1 MMRAVFVTN
10 DRNEMKVRTALLAA
24 LLLSGCQ
31 NLSHQD
37 DRALTAIE
45 PIKSPQVNKKAN
57 KKHASRFVFGD
68 EQLDEME
75 DTDNLWVRISDDMQ
89 LDTPDNPRIRKQR
102 EWLLRNDKHL
112 ATIASRAEP
121 YLYLMVEEIER
132 RELPMELIT
141 VPMIESMFNPR
152 ARSRSNAV
160 GLWQFVPATGRNFG
174 LRHDNW
180 YDGRRDVLA
189 STNAALDYL
198 EYLNRFFDGDWL
210 QTLAAYNAGEGRVRN
225 AIVRNQRAGRPTD
238 YWSLDLP
245 RETQM
250 YVPKILAMADML
262 SNADKYNIKLPVLAN
277 QPKLRVVETGSQIDL
292 NVAAQLAGLR
302 VSHLKEVNPALSRG
316 VMSPRGPYR
325 LLVPVEYADT
335 LELAL
340 ADLPKSERIRT
351 RSYQVVSGDTLS
363 RIAQNH
369 GVSVS
374 ELKLANNLRSN
385 NLRRGQQLVI
395 PLGGKAVVSSQPT
408 VASKPQQLASR
419 ASTSKNK
426 VSYKVRSGDTLWSI
440 SKIHGVSHNELAKW
454 NGLNAKSA
462 LKPGMD
468 LVVYPKQGKSNK
480 SVVYQVRRGD
490 SLSSIAARFQVAI
503 NDVMR
508 WNQLDKGDYL
518 KPGQELTLFV
528 NNNS

>member
-1 MMRAVFVTN
+1 
-10 DRNEMKVRTALLAA
+10 
-24 LLLSGCQ
+24 
-31 NLSHQD
+31 
-37 DRALTAIE
+37 
-45 PIKSPQVNKKAN
+45 
-57 KKHASRFVFGD
+57 
-68 EQLDEME
+68 ME

-89 LDTPDNPRIRKQR
+89 LETPDNARIRQQR

-141 VPMIESMFNPR
+141 VPMIESMFDPH

-160 GLWQFVPATGRNFG
+160 GLWQFVPATGKNFG

-198 EYLNRFFDGDWL
+198 EYLNRFLTATGCKRWPPTMPVKVGCA
-210 QTLAAYNAGEGRVRN
+210 TLSSA
-225 AIVRNQRAGRPTD
+225 T
-238 YWSLDLP
+238 S
-245 RETQM
+245 
-250 YVPKILAMADML
+250 
-262 SNADKYNIKLPVLAN
+262 VLAN
-277 QPKLRVVETGSQIDL
+277 RLTTGRSICPRNPDVCTEDPRHGGHDQQCGQIQCHAAGARQRAKLRVVETGSQLDL

-302 VSHLKEVNPALSRG
+302 TSELKEVNPALSRG

-325 LLVPVEYADT
+325 LLVPIEYADT

-340 ADLPKSERIRT
+340 TDLPKRERIRT
-351 RSYQVVSGDTLS
+351 RSYQVTSGDTLS

-385 NLRRGQQLVI
+385 SLRRGQQLVI
-395 PLGGKAVVSSQPT
+395 PTHGQVSSKAST
-408 VASKPQQLASR
+408 ASKPQQLASR
-419 ASTSKNK
+419 GSQKAK
-426 VSYKVRSGDTLWSI
+426 VSYKVRSGDNLWSI
-440 SKIHGVSHNELAKW
+440 SQAHGVSHAELAKW

-462 LKPGMD
+462 LKPGMK
-468 LVVYPKQGKSNK
+468 LVVYPKQGKKNDK
-480 SVVYQVRRGD
+480 SMVYQVRRGD
-490 SLSSIAARFQVAI
+490 SISSIAARFQVAI

-518 KPGQELTLFV
+518 KPV
-528 NNNS
+528 RS

>member
-1 MMRAVFVTN
+1 
-10 DRNEMKVRTALLAA
+10 MKVRTALLAA

-45 PIKSPQVNKKAN
+45 PIKSPQVKKKAH
-57 KKHASRFVFGD
+57 KKHSSHFLFGD

-75 DTDNLWVRISDDMQ
+75 ETDNLWVRISDDMQ
-89 LDTPDNPRIRKQR
+89 LETPDNPRIRQQR

-141 VPMIESMFNPR
+141 VPMIESMFDPH

-225 AIVRNQRAGRPTD
+225 AIQRNQRAGKPTD

-245 RETQM
+245 RETRM
-250 YVPKILAMADML
+250 YVPKILAMADMI
-262 SNADKYNIKLPVLAN
+262 SNADKYNIQLPVLAN
-277 QPKLRVVETGSQIDL
+277 EPKLRVVETGSQIDL

-302 VSHLKEVNPALSRG
+302 TSQLKEVNPALSRG

-351 RSYQVVSGDTLS
+351 RSYQVTSGDTLS

-374 ELKLANNLRSN
+374 ELKQANNLRSN

-395 PLGGKAVVSSQPT
+395 PTHGQVSSKASS
-408 VASKPQQLASR
+408 ASKPQQLASR
-419 ASTSKNK
+419 GSSQKAK
-426 VSYKVRSGDTLWSI
+426 VSYKVRSGDNLWSI
-440 SKIHGVSHNELAKW
+440 SQAHGVSHEELAKW

-462 LKPGMD
+462 LKPGMK
-468 LVVYPKQGKSNK
+468 LVVYPKQGKK
-480 SVVYQVRRGD
+480 SDKSMVYQVRRGD
-490 SLSSIAARFQVAI
+490 SISSIAARFQVAI

-528 NNNS
+528 KNNS

>member
-1 MMRAVFVTN
+1 
-10 DRNEMKVRTALLAA
+10 MKVRTALLAA
-24 LLLSGCQ
+24 LFLSGCQ

-45 PIKSPQVNKKAN
+45 PIKSPQVNKKAY
-57 KKHASRFVFGD
+57 KKHSARFLFGD
-68 EQLDEME
+68 EQIDELD

-89 LDTPDNPRIRKQR
+89 FDPQENDRVRQQR
-102 EWLLRNDKHL
+102 DWLLRNDKHL

-141 VPMIESMFNPR
+141 IPMIESMFDPH

-160 GLWQFVPATGRNFG
+160 GLWQFVPATGKNFG

-225 AIVRNQRAGRPTD
+225 AIIRNQKAGRPTD

-245 RETQM
+245 RETRM
-250 YVPKILAMADML
+250 YVPKILAMADMIR
-262 SNADKYNIKLPVLAN
+262 NADKYNVTLPVLAN
-277 QPKLRVVETGSQIDL
+277 KPQLRVVNTGGQIDL

-302 VSHLKEVNPALSRG
+302 PAQLKEVNPALTRWST
-316 VMSPRGPYR
+316 SPKGPYR

-340 ADLPKSERIRT
+340 ADLPQSERIRT
-351 RSYQVVSGDTLS
+351 RPYQVTSGDTLS

-369 GVSVS
+369 GVSVQQI
-374 ELKLANNLRSN
+374 KLANNLRSN
-385 NLRRGQQLVI
+385 NLRRGQTLMI
-395 PLGGKAVVSSQPT
+395 PTSGSKPVVSQN
-408 VASKPQQLASR
+408 VQSKPQQLASR
-419 ASTSKNK
+419 GSGKIQ
-426 VSYKVRSGDTLWSI
+426 YKVRAGDNLWSI
-440 SKIHGVSHNELAKW
+440 SQAHGVTHDELAKW

-462 LKPGMD
+462 LKPGMK
-468 LVVYPKQGKSNK
+468 LVVWPKQGKGGNK
-480 SVVYQVRRGD
+480 SMVYQVRRGD
-490 SLSSIAARFQVAI
+490 SLSSIAARFQVAVM
-503 NDVMR
+503 DVMR
-508 WNQLDKGDYL
+508 WNQLGKSDYL

-528 NNNS
+528 KNNS

>member
-1 MMRAVFVTN
+1 
-10 DRNEMKVRTALLAA
+10 MKVRTALLAA

-37 DRALTAIE
+37 DRALTAVE
-45 PIKSPQVNKKAN
+45 PIKSPQIHKKAY
-57 KKHASRFVFGD
+57 KKHTSRFLFGD

-75 DTDNLWVRISDDMQ
+75 GSDNLWARISDDMQ
-89 LDTPDNPRIRKQR
+89 LDTPDNARIRQQR
-102 EWLLRNDKHL
+102 QWLLHNDKYL

-121 YLYLMVEEIER
+121 YLYLMVAEIER

-141 VPMIESMFNPR
+141 VPMIESMFDPT

-160 GLWQFVPATGRNFG
+160 GLWQFVPATGKNFG

-189 STNAALDYL
+189 STNAALDYM

-225 AIVRNQRAGRPTD
+225 AIVRNQRAGKPTD

-250 YVPKILAMADML
+250 YVPKILAMADVI
-262 SNADKYNIKLPVLAN
+262 SNPDKYHVNLPVLAN
-277 QPKLRVVETGSQIDL
+277 QPKLRVVDTGGQIDL
-292 NVAAQLAGLR
+292 SVAAQLAGLR
-302 VSHLKEVNPALSRG
+302 TSQLKEVNPALSRG

-340 ADLPKSERIRT
+340 ADLPKSERHIRT
-351 RSYQVVSGDTLS
+351 RSYQVTRGDTLS

-374 ELKLANNLRSN
+374 ALKLANNLHGNS
-385 NLRRGQQLVI
+385 LRRGQHLVI
-395 PLGGKAVVSSQPT
+395 PSGGHTVSSKASAT
-408 VASKPQQLASR
+408 SKPQQLASR
-419 ASTSKNK
+419 GSSSQKKGK
-426 VSYKVRSGDTLWSI
+426 VSYKVRSGDNLWSI
-440 SKIHGVSHNELAKW
+440 SQAHGVSHAELAKW

-462 LKPGMD
+462 LKPGMK
-468 LVVYPKQGKSNK
+468 LVVYLKQGKK
-480 SVVYQVRRGD
+480 SDKSMVYQVRHGD
-490 SLSSIAARFQVAI
+490 SLSSIAARFQVAV

-508 WNQLDKGDYL
+508 WNQLDKTDYL

-528 NNNS
+528 KNNS

>member
-1 MMRAVFVTN
+1 
-10 DRNEMKVRTALLAA
+10 MKVRTALLAA

-37 DRALTAIE
+37 DLGANGNRADQV
-45 PIKSPQVNKKAN
+45 PQVKKKAH
-57 KKHASRFVFGD
+57 KKHSSHFLFGD

-89 LDTPDNPRIRKQR
+89 LETPDNARIRQQR

-141 VPMIESMFNPR
+141 VPMIESMFDPH
-152 ARSRSNAV
+152 AQSRSNAV
-160 GLWQFVPATGRNFG
+160 GLWQFVPATGKNFG

-225 AIVRNQRAGRPTD
+225 AIQRNQRAGKPTD

-245 RETQM
+245 RETRM
-250 YVPKILAMADML
+250 YVPKILAMADMI
-262 SNADKYNIKLPVLAN
+262 SNADKYNVTLPVLAN
-277 QPKLRVVETGSQIDL
+277 EPKLRVVETGSQLDL

-302 VSHLKEVNPALSRG
+302 TSELKEVNPALSRG

-325 LLVPVEYADT
+325 LLVPIEYADT

-340 ADLPKSERIRT
+340 TDLPKRERIRT
-351 RSYQVVSGDTLS
+351 RSYQVTSGDTLS

-385 NLRRGQQLVI
+385 SLRRGQQLVI
-395 PLGGKAVVSSQPT
+395 PTHGQVSSKAST
-408 VASKPQQLASR
+408 ASKPQQLASR
-419 ASTSKNK
+419 GRQKAK
-426 VSYKVRSGDTLWSI
+426 VSYKVRSGDNLWSI
-440 SKIHGVSHNELAKW
+440 SQAHGVSHAELAKW

-462 LKPGMD
+462 LKPGMK
-468 LVVYPKQGKSNK
+468 LVVYPKQGKKNDK
-480 SVVYQVRRGD
+480 SMVYQVRRGD
-490 SLSSIAARFQVAI
+490 SISSIAARFQVAI

-528 NNNS
+528 KNNS

>member
-1 MMRAVFVTN
+1 
-10 DRNEMKVRTALLAA
+10 MKLRTALLAA
-24 LLLSGCQ
+24 LFLSGCQ

-37 DRALTAIE
+37 DRAVTAIE
-45 PIKSPQVNKKAN
+45 PIKSPQVSKKTY
-57 KKHASRFVFGD
+57 KKHSSRMLFGD
-68 EQLDEME
+68 EQIEELD

-89 LDTPDNPRIRKQR
+89 LDSHDNARVRQQR
-102 EWLLRNDKHL
+102 DWLLRNDKHM

-141 VPMIESMFNPR
+141 IPMIESMFDPN
-152 ARSRSNAV
+152 ARSRSNA
-160 GLWQFVPATGRNFG
+160 NFG

-225 AIVRNQRAGRPTD
+225 AITRNERAGRPTD

-245 RETQM
+245 RETRM
-250 YVPKILAMADML
+250 YVPKILAMADMIR
-262 SNADKYNIKLPVLAN
+262 NADKYNVTLPVLAN
-277 QPKLRVVETGSQIDL
+277 KPQLRTINTGGQIDL
-292 NVAAQLAGLR
+292 NVAAQLAG
-302 VSHLKEVNPALSRG
+302 VSASQLKALNPALKRG
-316 VMSPRGPYR
+316 MTSPQGPYN

-340 ADLPKSERIRT
+340 ADLPQRERTRGV
-351 RSYQVVSGDTLS
+351 RSYQVTSGDTLS

-369 GVSVS
+369 GVTVQQ
-374 ELKLANNLRSN
+374 LKLANNMRGN
-385 NLRRGQQLVI
+385 NLRRGQSLII
-395 PLGGKAVVSSQPT
+395 PNGGRATQ
-408 VASKPQQLASR
+408 VAQSKPQQLASR
-419 ASTSKNK
+419 SGGK
-426 VSYKVRSGDTLWSI
+426 VNYQVRSGDNLWSI
-440 SKIHGVSHNELAKW
+440 SQAHGVTHADLAKW

-462 LKPGMD
+462 LKPGMK
-468 LVVYPKQGKSNK
+468 LVVWPKQGKSSNK
-480 SVVYQVRRGD
+480 SMVYQVRRGD
-490 SLSSIAARFQVAI
+490 SLSSIAARFQVAV

-508 WNQLDKGDYL
+508 WNQLGKSDYL

-528 NNNS
+528 KNNS

>member
-1 MMRAVFVTN
+1 
-10 DRNEMKVRTALLAA
+10 MKVKTALLAA

-31 NLSHQD
+31 NLNHQD
-37 DRALTAIE
+37 DRALAATE
-45 PIKSPQVNKKAN
+45 SNKSSQLTKKAY
-57 KKHASRFVFGD
+57 KKHASGFLFGD
-68 EQLDEME
+68 EQLDDTDTDTVAE
-75 DTDNLWVRISDDMQ
+75 TDNLWERISNDMQ
-89 LDTPDNPRIRKQR
+89 LNTPDNARIRQQR
-102 EWLLRNDKHL
+102 QWLLRNDKHL

-121 YLYLMVEEIER
+121 YLYLMVAEIER

-141 VPMIESMFNPR
+141 VPMIESTFDPH

-160 GLWQFVPATGRNFG
+160 GLWQFVPATGKNFG

-180 YDGRRDVLA
+180 YDGRRDVMA

-210 QTLAAYNAGEGRVRN
+210 QALAAYNAGEGRVRN
-225 AIVRNQRAGRPTD
+225 AIQRNQRAGKPTD

-245 RETQM
+245 RETRM
-250 YVPKILAMADML
+250 YVPKILAMADMI
-262 SNADKYNIKLPVLAN
+262 SNTDRYNIQLPVLAN
-277 QPKLRVVETGSQIDL
+277 EPQLRVVETGGQIDL

-302 VSHLKEVNPALSRG
+302 TSQLKEVNPALSRG

-340 ADLPKSERIRT
+340 ADLPKRERT
-351 RSYQVVSGDTLS
+351 RSTPGSGPYQVISGDTLS
-363 RIAQNH
+363 RIAQRH
-369 GVSVS
+369 GVSIN

-385 NLRRGQQLVI
+385 NLRRGQRLTI
-395 PLGGKAVVSSQPT
+395 PAHGRIVTS
-408 VASKPQQLASR
+408 ASKPQQLASR
-419 ASTSKNK
+419 RSQDKG
-426 VSYKVRSGDTLWSI
+426 SYQVRSGDSLWSI
-440 SKIHGVSHNELAKW
+440 SQKHGVSHNELAKW

-462 LKPGMD
+462 LKPGMK
-468 LVVYPKQGKSNK
+468 LVVYAKQGSTRSKSM
-480 SVVYQVRRGD
+480 VYQVRRGD
-490 SLSSIAARFQVAI
+490 SVASIAARFQVAI

-508 WNQLDKGDYL
+508 WNQLDKGDYI

-528 NNNS
+528 KNNS

>member
-1 MMRAVFVTN
+1 
-10 DRNEMKVRTALLAA
+10 MKVRTALLAA

-45 PIKSPQVNKKAN
+45 PIKSPQVKKKAHS
-57 KKHASRFVFGD
+57 KHASNFLFGD

-89 LDTPDNPRIRKQR
+89 LDTPDNARIRQQR
-102 EWLLRNDKHL
+102 ESLLRNNKHL

-121 YLYLMVEEIER
+121 YLYLIVEEIER
-132 RELPMELIT
+132 RGLPMELVT
-141 VPMIESMFNPR
+141 VPMIESMFNPH

-160 GLWQFVPATGRNFG
+160 GLWQFVPATGKNFG

-225 AIVRNQRAGRPTD
+225 AIQRNQRAGKPTD

-245 RETQM
+245 RETRM
-250 YVPKILAMADML
+250 YVPKILAMSDMI
-262 SNADKYNIKLPVLAN
+262 SNADKYNVTLPVLAN
-277 QPKLRVVETGSQIDL
+277 EPRLRVVDTGSQIDL

-302 VSHLKEVNPALSRG
+302 TAQLKEVNPALNRG

-363 RIAQNH
+363 RIAQHH

-395 PLGGKAVVSSQPT
+395 PTHGQVSST
-408 VASKPQQLASR
+408 ASKPQQLASR
-419 ASTSKNK
+419 GSSQKGK
-426 VSYKVRSGDTLWSI
+426 VSYKVRAGDNLWSI
-440 SKIHGVSHNELAKW
+440 SQAHGVSHTELAKW

-462 LKPGMD
+462 LKPGMK
-468 LVVYPKQGKSNK
+468 LVVYPKQGKK
-480 SVVYQVRRGD
+480 SDKPMVYQVRRGD
-490 SLSSIAARFQVAI
+490 SISSIAARFQVAI

-528 NNNS
+528 KNNS

>member
-1 MMRAVFVTN
+1 
-10 DRNEMKVRTALLAA
+10 MKVRTALLAA

-45 PIKSPQVNKKAN
+45 PIKSPQVNKKAH
-57 KKHASRFVFGD
+57 KKHSSRFLFGD

-89 LDTPDNPRIRKQR
+89 LETPDNARIRQQR

-141 VPMIESMFNPR
+141 VPMIESMFDPH

-225 AIVRNQRAGRPTD
+225 AIQRNQRAGKPTD

-245 RETQM
+245 RETRM
-250 YVPKILAMADML
+250 YVPKILAMADMI
-262 SNADKYNIKLPVLAN
+262 SNADKYNIQLPVLAN
-277 QPKLRVVETGSQIDL
+277 EPKLRVVETGSQIDL

-302 VSHLKEVNPALSRG
+302 TSQLKEVNPALSRG

-340 ADLPKSERIRT
+340 ADLPKNERIRT
-351 RSYQVVSGDTLS
+351 RSYQVTSGDTLS

-369 GVSVS
+369 GVSVN

-395 PLGGKAVVSSQPT
+395 PTHGQISSKPSS
-408 VASKPQQLASR
+408 ASKPQQLASR
-419 ASTSKNK
+419 GNSQKAK
-426 VSYKVRSGDTLWSI
+426 VSYKVRSGDNLWSI
-440 SKIHGVSHNELAKW
+440 SQAHGVSHEELAKW

-462 LKPGMD
+462 LKPGMK
-468 LVVYPKQGKSNK
+468 LVVYPKQGKK
-480 SVVYQVRRGD
+480 SDKSMVYQVRRGD
-490 SLSSIAARFQVAI
+490 SISSIAARFQVAI

-528 NNNS
+528 KNNS

>member
-1 MMRAVFVTN
+1 
-10 DRNEMKVRTALLAA
+10 MKVRTALLAA

-45 PIKSPQVNKKAN
+45 SIKSPQVNKKAH
-57 KKHASRFVFGD
+57 KKHASGFLFGD

-75 DTDNLWVRISDDMQ
+75 DTDNLWVRISNDMQ
-89 LDTPDNPRIRKQR
+89 LDTPENDRVRQQR
-102 EWLLRNDKHL
+102 ALLLRNDMHL

-121 YLYLMVEEIER
+121 YLYLMVAEIER

-141 VPMIESMFNPR
+141 VPMIESMFDPH

-160 GLWQFVPATGRNFG
+160 GLWQFVPATGKNFG

-180 YDGRRDVLA
+180 YDGRRDVMA

-225 AIVRNQRAGRPTD
+225 AIQRNQRAGRPTD

-245 RETQM
+245 RETRM
-250 YVPKILAMADML
+250 YVPKILAMADMI
-262 SNADKYNIKLPVLAN
+262 SNADKYNVQLPVLAN
-277 QPKLRVVETGSQIDL
+277 QPQLRVVDTGSRIDL

-302 VSHLKEVNPALSRG
+302 TSQLKEVNPALSRG

-325 LLVPVEYADT
+325 LLVPIEYADT

-340 ADLPKSERIRT
+340 ADLPQSERT
-351 RSYQVVSGDTLS
+351 RPTTGSGSYLVTSGDTLS

-385 NLRRGQQLVI
+385 NLRRGQRLEI
-395 PLGGKAVVSSQPT
+395 PGNGRVSSKAT
-408 VASKPQQLASR
+408 LASKPQQLANRGS
-419 ASTSKNK
+419 SQNK
-426 VSYKVRSGDTLWSI
+426 INYKVRSGDNLWSI
-440 SKIHGVSHNELAKW
+440 SQTHGVSHSELAKW

-462 LKPGMD
+462 LKPGMK
-468 LVVYPKQGKSNK
+468 LVVYTKPGKKSGKSM
-480 SVVYQVRRGD
+480 VYQVRRGD
-490 SLSSIAARFQVAI
+490 SVSSIAARFQVAI

-508 WNQLDKGDYL
+508 WNQLDKGEYL

-528 NNNS
+528 KNNS

>member
-1 MMRAVFVTN
+1 
-10 DRNEMKVRTALLAA
+10 MKVRTALLAA

-31 NLSHQD
+31 NLNHQD
-37 DRALTAIE
+37 DRALTAVE
-45 PIKSPQVNKKAN
+45 PIKSPQVKKKLH
-57 KKHASRFVFGD
+57 KKHASPYLFGD
-68 EQLDEME
+68 EQLDAMA
-75 DTDNLWVRISDDMQ
+75 DTENLWMRISDDMQ
-89 LDTPDNPRIRKQR
+89 LETPDNARIRQQR
-102 EWLLRNDKHL
+102 ESLLRNDKHL

-141 VPMIESMFNPR
+141 IPMIESMFDPH

-160 GLWQFVPATGRNFG
+160 GLWQFVPATGKNFG

-225 AIVRNQRAGRPTD
+225 AIQRNQRAGRPTD

-245 RETQM
+245 RETRM
-250 YVPKILAMADML
+250 YVPKLLAMADMI
-262 SNADKYNIKLPVLAN
+262 SNADKYSVPLPVLSN
-277 QPKLRVVETGSQIDL
+277 RPQLRVVETGGQIDL
-292 NVAAQLAGLR
+292 SVAAQLAGLR
-302 VSHLKEVNPALSRG
+302 TSELKEVNPALSRG

-340 ADLPKSERIRT
+340 ADLPKNERIRT
-351 RSYQVVSGDTLS
+351 RSYQVTSGDTLS

-369 GVSVS
+369 GISVS
-374 ELKLANNLRSN
+374 QLKLANNLRSN
-385 NLRRGQQLVI
+385 NLRRGQHLVI
-395 PLGGKAVVSSQPT
+395 PTRGQVSKGYS
-408 VASKPQQLASR
+408 ASKPQQLASSGNSQK
-419 ASTSKNK
+419 AK
-426 VSYKVRSGDTLWSI
+426 VNYKVRSGDNLWSI
-440 SKIHGVSHNELAKW
+440 SQAHDISHAELARW
-454 NGLNAKSA
+454 NGLNTKSA
-462 LKPGMD
+462 LKPGMQ
-468 LVVYPKQGKSNK
+468 LVIYTTQGKKSNK
-480 SVVYQVRRGD
+480 SMVYQVRRGD
-490 SLSSIAARFQVAI
+490 SISSIAARFQVAV

-508 WNQLDKGDYL
+508 WNELDKGDYL

-528 NNNS
+528 KNNS

>member
-1 MMRAVFVTN
+1 M
-10 DRNEMKVRTALLAA
+10 
-24 LLLSGCQ
+24 
-31 NLSHQD
+31 
-37 DRALTAIE
+37 
-45 PIKSPQVNKKAN
+45 
-57 KKHASRFVFGD
+57 
-68 EQLDEME
+68 
-75 DTDNLWVRISDDMQ
+75 
-89 LDTPDNPRIRKQR
+89 
-102 EWLLRNDKHL
+102 
-112 ATIASRAEP
+112 
-121 YLYLMVEEIER
+121 
-132 RELPMELIT
+132 
-141 VPMIESMFNPR
+141 
-152 ARSRSNAV
+152 
-160 GLWQFVPATGRNFG
+160 
-174 LRHDNW
+174 
-180 YDGRRDVLA
+180 
-189 STNAALDYL
+189 
-198 EYLNRFFDGDWL
+198 
-210 QTLAAYNAGEGRVRN
+210 
-225 AIVRNQRAGRPTD
+225 
-238 YWSLDLP
+238 
-245 RETQM
+245 
-250 YVPKILAMADML
+250 
-262 SNADKYNIKLPVLAN
+262 
-277 QPKLRVVETGSQIDL
+277 RVVETGSQIDL

-462 LKPGMD
+462 LKPGMN

>member
-1 MMRAVFVTN
+1 
-10 DRNEMKVRTALLAA
+10 MKLRTALLAA
-24 LLLSGCQ
+24 LFLSGCQ

-37 DRALTAIE
+37 DRAVTAIE
-45 PIKSPQVNKKAN
+45 PIKSPQVSKKTY
-57 KKHASRFVFGD
+57 KKHSSRMLFGD
-68 EQLDEME
+68 EQIEELD

-89 LDTPDNPRIRKQR
+89 LDSHDNARVRQQR
-102 EWLLRNDKHL
+102 DWLLRNDKHM

-141 VPMIESMFNPR
+141 IPMIESMFDPN

-160 GLWQFVPATGRNFG
+160 GLWQFVPATGKNFG

-180 YDGRRDVLA
+180 YDGRRDVIA

-225 AIVRNQRAGRPTD
+225 AIIRNQKAGRPTD

-245 RETQM
+245 RETRM
-250 YVPKILAMADML
+250 YVPKILAMADMIR
-262 SNADKYNIKLPVLAN
+262 NADKYDVTLPVLAN
-277 QPKLRVVETGSQIDL
+277 RPQLRTINTGGQIDL
-292 NVAAQLAGLR
+292 NVAAQLAG
-302 VSHLKEVNPALSRG
+302 VSASQLKALNPALKRG
-316 VMSPRGPYR
+316 MTSPRGPYN

-340 ADLPKSERIRT
+340 ADLPQRERSRGV
-351 RSYQVVSGDTLS
+351 RSYQVASGDTLS

-369 GVSVS
+369 GVSVQQ
-374 ELKLANNLRSN
+374 LKLANNLRGT
-385 NLRRGQQLVI
+385 NLRRGQSLII
-395 PLGGKAVVSSQPT
+395 PNGSSSAGQ
-408 VASKPQQLASR
+408 VAQSKPQQLASNGG
-419 ASTSKNK
+419 NK
-426 VSYKVRSGDTLWSI
+426 VHYQVRSGDNLWSI
-440 SKIHGVSHNELAKW
+440 SQAHGVAHTDLAKW

-462 LKPGMD
+462 LKPGMK
-468 LVVYPKQGKSNK
+468 LVVWPKQGKGSNK
-480 SVVYQVRRGD
+480 SMVYQVRRGD
-490 SLSSIAARFQVAI
+490 SLSSIAARFQVAV

-508 WNQLDKGDYL
+508 WNQLGKSDAL

-528 NNNS
+528 KNNS

>member
-1 MMRAVFVTN
+1 
-10 DRNEMKVRTALLAA
+10 MKLRTALLAA
-24 LLLSGCQ
+24 LFLSGCQ

-37 DRALTAIE
+37 DRAVTAIE
-45 PIKSPQVNKKAN
+45 PIKSPQVSKKTY
-57 KKHASRFVFGD
+57 KKHSSRMLFGD
-68 EQLDEME
+68 EQIEELD

-89 LDTPDNPRIRKQR
+89 LDSHDNARVRQQR
-102 EWLLRNDKHL
+102 DWLLRNDKHM

-141 VPMIESMFNPR
+141 IPMIESMFDPN

-160 GLWQFVPATGRNFG
+160 GLWQFVPATGKNFG

-225 AIVRNQRAGRPTD
+225 AITRNERAGRPTD

-245 RETQM
+245 RETRM
-250 YVPKILAMADML
+250 YVPKILAMADMIR
-262 SNADKYNIKLPVLAN
+262 NADKYNVTLPVLAN
-277 QPKLRVVETGSQIDL
+277 KPQLRTINTGGQIDL
-292 NVAAQLAGLR
+292 NVAAQLAG
-302 VSHLKEVNPALSRG
+302 VSASQLKALNPALKRG
-316 VMSPRGPYR
+316 MTSPQGPYN

-340 ADLPKSERIRT
+340 ADLPQRERTRGV
-351 RSYQVVSGDTLS
+351 RSYQVTSGDTLS

-369 GVSVS
+369 GVTVQQ
-374 ELKLANNLRSN
+374 LKLANNMRGN
-385 NLRRGQQLVI
+385 NLRRGQSLLI
-395 PLGGKAVVSSQPT
+395 PNGGRATQ
-408 VASKPQQLASR
+408 VAQSKPQQLASR
-419 ASTSKNK
+419 SGGK
-426 VSYKVRSGDTLWSI
+426 VNYQVRSGDNLWSI
-440 SKIHGVSHNELAKW
+440 SQAHGVTHADLAKW

-462 LKPGMD
+462 LKPGMK
-468 LVVYPKQGKSNK
+468 LVVWPKQGKSSNK
-480 SVVYQVRRGD
+480 SMVYQVRRGD
-490 SLSSIAARFQVAI
+490 SLSSIAARFQVAV

-508 WNQLDKGDYL
+508 WNQLGKSDYL

-528 NNNS
+528 KNNS